1 MAITQ
6 LQQLA
11 SDVAQDDNISSNWRL
26 RKEEMRRRY
35 SDNWTAPAETQ
46 KQRPTSLI
54 DSTKQDTLAK
64 TYSALKNNYDLL
76 LGGMDGGSYSGEQS
90 TTSPTSSRSSST
102 NDRSSAPLSGTPNS
116 LPGYVGTALALSGL
130 GQYSTLAKGALE
142 AAQGR
147 PAAVAGTLAGLFTN
161 QITEGK
167 VPGLPGV
174 ASALASGLVGDKSRE
189 QIGMDVVNSLFG
201 SALSISNPLAGL
213 AYSGLRALGFD
224 PAYGL
229 NNLFGVGLEGVPRGF
244 EGTLGGFFGRNA
256 LGQGIGDPN
265 SSYGGTPA
273 GYSEGDLGSGINGG
287 FGLGAQ
293 TGIGYGSSLGG
304 LQGAMQGTFS
314 SDYGGSYS
322 DSGYNGGSYGGG
334 TGDFGGAGPG
344 DAGW

>member
-35 SDNWTAPAETQ
+35 SDNWTAPEETQ
-46 KQRPTSLI
+46 KQRPTSLT

-90 TTSPTSSRSSST
+90 TTSPTSSISSST
-102 NDRSSAPLSGTPNS
+102 TGRSSAPLSGTPSS
-116 LPGYVGTALALSGL
+116 LPGYVGMGLTLGGL

-142 AAQGR
+142 VAQGR
-147 PAAVAGTLAGLFTN
+147 PAPAVGTLAGLFTN

-174 ASALASGLVGDKSRE
+174 VSALASGLVGDKSRE

-201 SALSISNPLAGL
+201 SALSVSNPLAGL

-229 NNLFGVGLEGVPRGF
+229 NNVFGKGLEGVPRGF

-256 LGQGIGDPN
+256 LGQGIGG

-273 GYSEGDLGSGINGG
+273 GYSEGDLGSGVTPGSANYGNTPG
-287 FGLGAQ
+287 FG
-293 TGIGYGSSLGG
+293 YGDLGG
-304 LQGAMQGTFS
+304 GLTGGLS
-314 SDYGGSYS
+314 NSYSGGSYS
-322 DSGYNGGSYGGG
+322 DSSYSGGSYGGG
-334 TGDFGGAGPG
+334 TGDFGGAGLS
-344 DAGW
+344 